1 MTFDT
6 PSAADYYRILPELVW
21 CIFGVLLMLFQ
32 PLTRNRSFLGAVA
45 FLGAVCGTLS
55 SVLSYRYPGLGFF
68 GLIQSDTFSL
78 FFHLLIGMVAVL
90 VILAADSYLTRANL
104 DAAEFYALILFA
116 TAGMGVLSSA
126 QELLTAFIGLEMSS
140 IASYVLAG
148 YRRDTLKSSES
159 SLKYFLLGS
168 FATAFFLYGIALVY
182 GATGTTLLDHMSVLV
197 DPNIGLL
204 TLGLALI
211 LIGLGFKI
219 AAAPFQIWTPD
230 VYEGAPTPVTALFA
244 AGPKAATFALL
255 LRIFATVPAA
265 TQYWFWAFW
274 ILAVVT
280 MFAGNLG
287 ALVQTNV
294 KRLLA
299 YSSIAHAGYI
309 LVAFAA
315 VTTMSS
321 GDTATTLGGVPAYA
335 AILFYLLSYA
345 LVKVGAFTIVS
356 QLGGKDEKYVTLD
369 DYAGL
374 SQRHP
379 WAAAALSL
387 FLFSLLGLPITAG
400 FFGKFYV
407 FKAAINSNLIWLAV
421 LMAINSIIGAYY
433 YLKIWI
439 AMYMR
444 EPSEESAAAA
454 PLAFPITVN
463 IVLAASAIGTVY
475 LGLFPNKI
483 LHLLLDKTL
492 IGGLK

>member
-1 MTFDT
+1 M
-6 PSAADYYRILPELVW
+6 PELLW
-21 CIFGVLLMLFQ
+21 CGFGVLLMLLQ
-32 PLTRNRSFLGAVA
+32 PLTKNRAFLTVVA
-45 FLGAVCGTLS
+45 FIGAAVGTASSLLGV
-55 SVLSYRYPGLGFF
+55 RYAGMGFF
-68 GLIQSDTFSL
+68 GLIQSDTFSV
-78 FFHLLIGMVAVL
+78 FFHVLVGAVAVL
-90 VILAADSYLTRANL
+90 VILAAEPYLSREKL
-104 DAAEFYALILFA
+104 QGAEFYALILFA
-116 TAGMGVLSSA
+116 TAGMGVLASA

-182 GATGTTLLDHMSVLV
+182 GASETTLLTGMGHVADSQLS
-197 DPNIGLL
+197 LL
-204 TLGLALI
+204 KLGLALI
-211 LIGLGFKI
+211 LIGLGFKVAI
-219 AAAPFQIWTPD
+219 APFQIWTPD

-244 AGPKAATFALL
+244 AGPKAAAFALL

-274 ILAVVT
+274 ILAVLT

-287 ALVQTNV
+287 ALVQNNV

-315 VTTMSS
+315 VTGMTS
-321 GDTATTLGGVPAYA
+321 GESGNAGGVPAYA
-335 AILFYLLSYA
+335 AVLFYLLSYA

-356 QLGGKDEKYVTLD
+356 QLGGKDEKYVTLE

-379 WAAAALSL
+379 VAAAALSL
-387 FLFSLLGLPITAG
+387 FLLSLLGLPVTAG

-407 FKAAINSNLIWLAV
+407 FKAAVNSNLIWLAV
-421 LMAINSIIGAYY
+421 LMAVNSIIGAYY
-433 YLKIWI
+433 YLKVIV

-444 EPSEESAAAA
+444 EPSEDSAATA
-454 PLAFPITVN
+454 PISFPATVN
-463 IVLAASAIGTVY
+463 IVLAVSAIGTVY
-475 LGLFPNKI
+475 FGLFPNQV
-483 LHLLLDKTL
+483 LRLLLEKTL

>member
-1 MTFDT
+1 MGNSDPT
-6 PSAADYYRILPELVW
+6 S
-21 CIFGVLLMLFQ
+21 GLF
-32 PLTRNRSFLGAVA
+32 
-45 FLGAVCGTLS
+45 
-55 SVLSYRYPGLGFF
+55 
-68 GLIQSDTFSL
+68 
-78 FFHLLIGMVAVL
+78 
-90 VILAADSYLTRANL
+90 
-104 DAAEFYALILFA
+104 
-116 TAGMGVLSSA
+116 
-126 QELLTAFIGLEMSS
+126 
-140 IASYVLAG
+140 
-148 YRRDTLKSSES
+148 
-159 SLKYFLLGS
+159 
-168 FATAFFLYGIALVY
+168 
-182 GATGTTLLDHMSVLV
+182 
-197 DPNIGLL
+197 

-211 LIGLGFKI
+211 LIGLSFKV

-244 AGPKAATFALL
+244 AGPKAATFALM

-265 TQYWFWAFW
+265 THHWFWAFW
-274 ILAVVT
+274 ILAVAT

-315 VTTMSS
+315 VTTMTSADS
-321 GDTATTLGGVPAYA
+321 TSAMGGVPAYA

-356 QLGGKDEKYVTLD
+356 QLGGKDEKYVTLE

-379 WAAAALSL
+379 VAAATLSL
-387 FLFSLLGLPITAG
+387 FLLSLLGLPVTAG

-407 FKAAINSNLIWLAV
+407 FKAAINSNLIWLAI
-421 LMAINSIIGAYY
+421 LMAVNSVIGAYY
-433 YLKIWI
+433 YFRVIV

-444 EPSEESAAAA
+444 DSSEESAAAA
-454 PLAFPITVN
+454 PISFPITVN
-463 IVLAASAIGTVY
+463 IVLAISAIGTIY
-475 LGLFPNKI
+475 FGLFPNQV
-483 LHLLLDKTL
+483 LRLLLEKTL